1 MESKLNL
8 NRNLVDKARE
18 SARRIAEDTQNFI
31 DLHTT
36 VTVERAVCRLLGI
49 DGVNALEVPLPNVVV
64 DHLFDKGLLPGG
76 AAYYIGNAMAETGMN
91 PQQIAESI
99 DRGELDLSAVAPHS
113 IEEIR
118 AAVMPVAEA
127 TAERIRTNVAKR
139 NDYLNSFGDKT
150 DPYLYVIVATGNIY
164 EDIVQAKA
172 AAKQGADI
180 IAVIRTTGQSL
191 LDYVPY
197 GATTEGFGGTY
208 ATQENFRLMR
218 AALDEVGEQEHR
230 YIRLCNYCSGLCM
243 PEIAAMYTIVPQPA
257 PFHMS
262 VITIIGRN
270 MLDVVRNGIFS
281 PPIWTIRL
289 LTMPVLVDSRLY
301 SIDITITHDM
311 KCGRYSMVC
320 IVRL

>member
-172 AAKQGADI
+172 AQ
-180 IAVIRTTGQSL
+180 TGC
-191 LDYVPY
+191 
-197 GATTEGFGGTY
+197 GH
-208 ATQENFRLMR
+208 
-218 AALDEVGEQEHR
+218 HR
-230 YIRLCNYCSGLCM
+230 RYPHHRSEPARLCSLRRNHRGFRRNLRNSGKL
-243 PEIAAMYTIVPQPA
+243 
-257 PFHMS
+257 
-262 VITIIGRN
+262 
-270 MLDVVRNGIFS
+270 
-281 PPIWTIRL
+281 PP
-289 LTMPVLVDSRLY
+289 Y
-301 SIDITITHDM
+301 A
-311 KCGRYSMVC
+311 CC
-320 IVRL
+320 A